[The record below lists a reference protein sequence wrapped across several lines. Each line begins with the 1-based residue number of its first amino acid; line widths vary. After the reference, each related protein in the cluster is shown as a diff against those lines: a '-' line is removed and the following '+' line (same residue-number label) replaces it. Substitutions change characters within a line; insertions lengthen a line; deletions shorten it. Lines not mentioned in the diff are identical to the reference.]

1 MKLDKTQINALANK
15 IAREINEI
23 KTADY
28 NKLVDAKVIEL
39 QDKLDHDFAVLEAT
53 LSKLPIK
60 TDIRVMIESPAGSTS
75 YNKGNRVSV
84 HAARQFFTLKTLST
98 DQVREDL
105 ILETIEDHQT
115 LESLINKIKNKYVT
129 N

>member
-28 NKLVDAKVIEL
+28 NKLVDAKIIEL
-39 QDKLDHDFAVLEAT
+39 QDKLDHDFIVLDAA

-60 TDIRVMIESPAGSTS
+60 TKVEVMIEYPSGYTNYS
-75 YNKGNRVSV
+75 KGGKVSRYT
-84 HAARQFFTLKTLST
+84 AAQFFKLN
-98 DQVREDL
+98 QVSLDIIKEDL
-105 ILETIEDHQT
+105 ILETIEETDIN
-115 LESLINKIKNKYVT
+115 SLIIKIKNKYAI
-129 N
+129 